1 VSGAS
6 RVLTVVL
13 VEDHALTRAG
23 LKTALDAAGDLRV
36 VAEADDGPSG
46 LAAIEEHQPDVA
58 VVDLGLPGLD
68 GIEVTRRARLSA
80 PRTRI
85 AILTVQDLETEIHA
99 ALAAGADAYSLKTS
113 PPDRIVAAIRT
124 AAEGGA
130 YFDSRIAHVVL
141 GRLTSE
147 TDSRPSAIDSPLSP
161 RETEILR
168 MISEGRGNAEIA
180 EALFIGLGT
189 VKGHIRDILEKLA
202 AADRTQAA
210 VVALRRGFI

>member
-1 VSGAS
+1 MTGAG
-6 RVLTVVL
+6 RARTVVL

-23 LKTALDAAGDLRV
+23 LRTALEAEGDLRV
-36 VAEADDGPSG
+36 VAEAGDGPSG
-46 LAAIEEHQPDVA
+46 LAAIVEHQPDVA
-58 VVDLGLPGLD
+58 VIDIGLPGLD
-68 GIEVTRRARLSA
+68 GIELTRRARAAS

-113 PPDRIVAAIRT
+113 TPDRIVAAIRT
-124 AAEGGA
+124 AADGGA
-130 YFDSRIAHVVL
+130 YFDPRIAHVVM
-141 GRLTSE
+141 GRIGSGRAAE
-147 TDSRPSAIDSPLSP
+147 EVDSPLTT

-168 MISEGRGNAEIA
+168 MIAEGRGNAEIA
-180 EALFIGLGT
+180 TTLFIGLGT

-210 VVALRRGFI
+210 VKALRRGLI